1 MRILFLTHGFNS
13 LTQRLWLEL
22 TTRGHEVTIEFDI
35 SDSVT
40 EEAVAL
46 WQPDVIVAPFL
57 KRAIPVSIWS
67 RHVCLIVHPGIV
79 GDRGPSSL
87 DWAIQE
93 GVANWGVTVLQAN
106 EVMDGGDIWSAQTF
120 AMRPAKKSSLYRNEV
135 TDAAVRGVLDALE
148 NFPGYLRGTWQPT
161 PLDYADPSVRGRER
175 PVLRQAQRAIDWQ
188 QDDTATVMRKLNA
201 ADGCPGVSDFLF
213 GLPCYLFDAKS
224 ETGYHGAPGALL
236 GRNGNAVLRATIEG
250 AVWIGHVRRPEH
262 ARPFKLPTALAFAD
276 EMACLPEIAAGDSGE
291 IRYEEE
297 GEVGFL
303 HFDFYNGAMSSEQC
317 MRLRDA
323 YVAARKRPTRVLV
336 LLGGEDFWANGIH
349 LNQIEAA
356 DSPADESMRNIE
368 AMDDLALAILESTDK
383 LTVAALQGNAGAG
396 GCFLALAADESW
408 VRRGIVFNP
417 HYKNMGNLYG
427 SEYWTYLLPGRVG
440 KDRARMIMQNRL
452 PVSAEEAVREGLLD
466 ASFDD
471 HPAAFRARV
480 KKLAQAIAIAPDY
493 AARLAEKHAR
503 RAGDEAKKPLA
514 TYRAEELAEMR
525 RNFFGFDPSYH
536 YARHHFVHKIAHAW
550 TPRHLALH
558 RELAAVAL
566 QSAPRGCIAPKLS
579 ERRMY

>member
-1 MRILFLTHGFNS
+1 MRILFLTHSFNS

-22 TTRGHEVTIEFDI
+22 TARGHEVSIEFDI

-67 RHVCLIVHPGIV
+67 RHMCLIVHPGIV

-148 NFPGYLRGTWQPT
+148 NFPGYLSGTWQPT
-161 PLDYADPSVRGRER
+161 PLDYADSSVRGRER
-175 PVLRQAQRAIDWQ
+175 PALRQAQRAIDWQ
-188 QDDTATVMRKLNA
+188 HDDTATVMRKLNA

-213 GLPCYLFDAKS
+213 GLPCNLFDAKP

-236 GRNGNAVLRATIEG
+236 GRSGNAVLRATIDG

-262 ARPFKLPTALAFAD
+262 AMPFKLPAALAFAE
-276 EMACLPEIAAGDSGE
+276 EMACLPEIAAGASE

-317 MRLRDA
+317 IRLRDA
-323 YVAARKRPTRVLV
+323 YGAARKRPTRVLV

-349 LNQIEAA
+349 LNHIEAA
-356 DSPADESMRNIE
+356 ESPADESMRNIE
-368 AMDDLALAILESTDK
+368 AMDDLALAILETTDK

-440 KDRARMIMQNRL
+440 KDRAHMIMQNRL

-480 KKLAQAIAIAPDY
+480 KNMAQAIAIAPDY
-493 AARLAEKHAR
+493 AARLTEKRAR

-536 YARHHFVHKIAHAW
+536 YARHHFVHKIAQAW

-558 RELAAVAL
+558 RELAAAAL
-566 QSAPRGCIAPKLS
+566 QSAPRGCTAPEFS

>member
-1 MRILFLTHGFNS
+1 
-13 LTQRLWLEL
+13 
-22 TTRGHEVTIEFDI
+22 
-35 SDSVT
+35 
-40 EEAVAL
+40 
-46 WQPDVIVAPFL
+46 
-57 KRAIPVSIWS
+57 
-67 RHVCLIVHPGIV
+67 
-79 GDRGPSSL
+79 
-87 DWAIQE
+87 
-93 GVANWGVTVLQAN
+93 
-106 EVMDGGDIWSAQTF
+106 
-120 AMRPAKKSSLYRNEV
+120 
-135 TDAAVRGVLDALE
+135 
-148 NFPGYLRGTWQPT
+148 
-161 PLDYADPSVRGRER
+161 
-175 PVLRQAQRAIDWQ
+175 
-188 QDDTATVMRKLNA
+188 
-201 ADGCPGVSDFLF
+201 
-213 GLPCYLFDAKS
+213 
-224 ETGYHGAPGALL
+224 
-236 GRNGNAVLRATIEG
+236 
-250 AVWIGHVRRPEH
+250 
-262 ARPFKLPTALAFAD
+262 
-276 EMACLPEIAAGDSGE
+276 
-291 IRYEEE
+291 
-297 GEVGFL
+297 
-303 HFDFYNGAMSSEQC
+303 
-317 MRLRDA
+317 
-323 YVAARKRPTRVLV
+323 VLV

-349 LNQIEAA
+349 LNHIEAA

-368 AMDDLALAILESTDK
+368 AMDDLALAILETTDK

-452 PVSAEEAVREGLLD
+452 PISAEEAVREGLLD

-493 AARLAEKHAR
+493 AARLAEKRAR

-536 YARHHFVHKIAHAW
+536 YARHHFVHKIAQAW

-566 QSAPRGCIAPKLS
+566 QSAPRGCTAPELS